1 MKVKMSLNF
10 LMFIVLVLFFIVI
23 VNFIGVNN
31 ETFVE
36 TDSINSNIII
46 LNRIIESANN
56 KETNIDKK
64 YQPLTSFNL

>member
-1 MKVKMSLNF
+1 MKVKMSLNM

-56 KETNIDKK
+56 KETNIDK
-64 YQPLTSFNL
+64 NINH